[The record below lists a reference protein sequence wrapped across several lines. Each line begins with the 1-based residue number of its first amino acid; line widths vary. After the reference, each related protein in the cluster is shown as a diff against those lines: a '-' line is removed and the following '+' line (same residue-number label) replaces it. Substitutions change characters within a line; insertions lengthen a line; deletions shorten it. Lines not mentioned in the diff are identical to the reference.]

1 MFSSYR
7 KNVLV
12 ITTAFM
18 VITSIYGSAAF
29 AEDELVTRARQLREV
44 AIQKRENEARQ
55 AMTEASRLSK
65 FSLTRAAEYLKPI
78 LESIESDEQLP
89 AEKRDSLAR
98 ILKSQIKVYEK
109 NVGVSNSKNLE
120 AAQSQAQ
127 INDRLADIDRLARD
141 NEKLARNID
150 SIKNLRKDG
159 QTAEANRSFDE
170 LAKKYPNNLEIQALG
185 RLSRFQDNI
194 SAESKIRATRSDM
207 MLALQRD
214 ILKASIPVTGDISY
228 CWC

>member
-18 VITSIYGSAAF
+18 VITSINGSAAF

-141 NEKLARNID
+141 NEKFARNID
-150 SIKNLRKDG
+150 SIKK
-159 QTAEANRSFDE
+159 S
-170 LAKKYPNNLEIQALG
+170 
-185 RLSRFQDNI
+185 S
-194 SAESKIRATRSDM
+194 
-207 MLALQRD
+207 
-214 ILKASIPVTGDISY
+214 
-228 CWC
+228 